1 MLDHLWDM
9 LGDTLPHIGI
19 QAVAVEVLDLVAS
32 PHKTNYKIMKILQ
45 INNIRAEG
53 II

>member
-1 MLDHLWDM
+1 MFGEH
-9 LGDTLPHIGI
+9 LPHIGI
-19 QAVAVEVLDLVAS
+19 QAVDLVAVEVLDLVAS
-32 PHKTNYKIMKILQ
+32 LHNRHYKIMKILK